1 MIQTRRPPVAD
12 RPASRYSGVVTTEP
26 VDWTREAVEVANDA
40 RKHLREEPIGAYQPL
55 ENLTTAVLFG
65 NGETRYDEDRT
76 AQITV
81 ELVRQ
86 RIDGLGVT
94 ELGFGLDSEASST
107 WAIIVKAPGQ
117 VIDEQRLGRLRHAL
131 KVAYRIA
138 REQE

>member
-1 MIQTRRPPVAD
+1 MIQPRRPPVAD
-12 RPASRYSGVVTTEP
+12 RPASRYSGVVATEP
-26 VDWTREAVEVANDA
+26 VDWNRVAVEVANDV
-40 RKHLREEPIGAYQPL
+40 RKHLREEPIGAFQP
-55 ENLTTAVLFG
+55 EEDLTTAVLFG

-107 WAIIVKAPGQ
+107 WAIIVKAPGE
-117 VIDEQRLGRLRHAL
+117 VIDHFQLEWLEQSLNE
-131 KVAYRIA
+131 AYRIA